1 MHGRPE
7 PHGLGYVHGPG
18 LELVGQLVPGRV
30 LEVDLPD
37 HLPAKERVHGIQDL
51 RLAPQHPD
59 PVGPSI
65 LCPLHAKKSQPK
77 EATSTG
83 MWGALCAPSTNI
95 SASTL
100 CASSAS
106 LSTGLTV
113 PARWR
118 SGYSRPFGS

>member
-1 MHGRPE
+1 MASRISGW
-7 PHGLGYVHGPG
+7 PHSTPT
-18 LELVGQLVPGRV
+18 
-30 LEVDLPD
+30 
-37 HLPAKERVHGIQDL
+37 
-51 RLAPQHPD
+51 

-100 CASSAS
+100 RASSAS

-113 PARWR
+113 ASTLEEWIQPTIWVLGPIRRLAT
-118 SGYSRPFGS
+118 SMSSVPSSRRG